1 MLISRLRSTL
11 TCLWTLLYP
20 CRRLIMSE
28 DSQEQDNLLEE
39 QQQSDGTPPH
49 HEHHSYLPGTG
60 NPLFPA
66 SLLEQQRRHDQ
77 DGRKPKSTGASD
89 LQELAI
95 LELDS
100 VVLFPGSTL
109 PLRLR
114 HSPWID
120 YLGPKIDD
128 SRGHPTEQVRIGIVT
143 HVRTIDRRRSSVLR
157 MSVTTG
163 TGQSQQEQQGLLA
176 LINMNANILE
186 DDDDDDDYD
195 ENEEEE
201 SEVEDDEPSAEYH
214 ELMDEG
220 YDSGVDEAA
229 AVEPQDGSLSE
240 QASETVGEPDETDE
254 QMDEEG
260 QQQHANELEESGDA
274 KEQQGQDTKEE
285 QQQEHRNGETGG
297 GALPAAQPSHVRY
310 DMPLVEEN
318 LDQIDRSLNDAE
330 EVLEGIRDDE
340 IDHRHLLNISRR
352 LDRAEAAQQPI
363 VEAFDN
369 VLDLIRSGARLS
381 DPAFSDLLRVTRR
394 HRVRV
399 AAQLDRMQSIHF
411 RLRHLNEQS
420 SVHSND
426 PLIGRI
432 GTVATVSY
440 TFDENSDILN
450 VGNNDAPRDE
460 ERDELVV
467 TVLGT

>member
-1 MLISRLRSTL
+1 
-11 TCLWTLLYP
+11 
-20 CRRLIMSE
+20 MSD
-28 DSQEQDNLLEE
+28 DSQEQDNLLDE
-39 QQQSDGTPPH
+39 QQQSDGMPH

-77 DGRKPKSTGASD
+77 EGCKPKSTGASD

-186 DDDDDDDYD
+186 DDDDDDDDYD
-195 ENEEEE
+195 ENEEDE

-220 YDSGVDEAA
+220 EDSDVDEAA
-229 AVEPQDGSLSE
+229 VESQSQDEVLSE
-240 QASETVGEPDETDE
+240 QASDTAGEPEESE

-274 KEQQGQDTKEE
+274 KEQPGEDMN
-285 QQQEHRNGETGG
+285 QQQEQEHRNGETGD
-297 GALPAAQPSHVRY
+297 GAQPAAQPSHVRY

-411 RLRHLNEQS
+411 RLRHLNEQAS
-420 SVHSND
+420 MHSND